1 MYQYAS
7 FLLISKLFSDVD
19 IEAHFQVNQSRA
31 DEITI
36 REDYGAVP
44 ALQDGFDL
52 SFDASNAFLGPGF
65 DQSDPSNATGRDAYD
80 QSLQAVSCCALL
92 VYLLLC

>member
-1 MYQYAS
+1 MK
-7 FLLISKLFSDVD
+7 FCSDVD

-65 DQSDPSNATGRDAYD
+65 DQSDPSNATTRDGYD
-80 QSLQAVSCCALL
+80 QSLQAVRNFVTLIISFLYCP
-92 VYLLLC
+92 V